1 MLTIS
6 FLKEV
11 VSATNLLHNSSK
23 GGDYLKRRGEKSCID
38 YKLLK
43 ERRLQ
48 RNLTQCGLARETG
61 LDHNHVGQIER
72 GQKEPKVSTLYKI
85 CEVLDLQL
93 DAVLIKETGKEL
105 E

>member
-1 MLTIS
+1 M
-6 FLKEV
+6 
-11 VSATNLLHNSSK
+11 K
-23 GGDYLKRRGEKSCID
+23 GRGENSCID

-48 RNLTQCGLARETG
+48 RKLTQCGLAKETG
-61 LDHNHVGQIER
+61 LDHNHLGQIER
-72 GQKEPKVSTLYKI
+72 GQKEPKISTLYRI

-93 DAVLIKETGKEL
+93 DAVLIKETTEEL

>member
-1 MLTIS
+1 MKT
-6 FLKEV
+6 
-11 VSATNLLHNSSK
+11 
-23 GGDYLKRRGEKSCID
+23 RGEKSCID

-48 RNLTQCGLARETG
+48 KKLTQFELADETG
-61 LDHNHVGQIER
+61 LHYAHLGQIER

-93 DAVLIKETGKEL
+93 DAVLIKETMEELDSKVCEKEGV
-105 E
+105 